1 MQKVVLD
8 TDIIIDYTRNASL
21 LFEILLEQYSHKKLK
36 LFIPSVVVAELISGQ
51 ETKHD
56 ARMDELEKLI
66 AKLEFVP
73 LDYNISKAAGML
85 VRDKKP
91 RALADAVVAATALSL
106 NAKLATR
113 NTKDFEGIQGLKF
126 FKSK

>member
-21 LFEILLEQYSHKKLK
+21 VFEILLEQYSQRRLK

-51 ETKHD
+51 ETKYS
-56 ARMDELEKLI
+56 ARMDKLEKLI
-66 AKLEFVP
+66 AKLELIP
-73 LDYNISKAAGML
+73 LDYQIAKIAGIL
-85 VRDKKP
+85 VRDYQPK
-91 RALADAVVAATALSL
+91 ALADAVIAATALNL

-113 NTKDFEGIQGLKF
+113 NTKDFAGIKDLKF
-126 FKSK
+126 FKIT